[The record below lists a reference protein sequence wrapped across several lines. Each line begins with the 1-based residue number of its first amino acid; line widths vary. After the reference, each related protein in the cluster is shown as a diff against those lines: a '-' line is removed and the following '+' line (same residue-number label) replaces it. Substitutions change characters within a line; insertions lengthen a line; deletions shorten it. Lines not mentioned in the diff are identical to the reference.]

1 MVIIIAF
8 LYNELTYWHILLWP
22 NFGNISIGGQNAS
35 LIGLYYN
42 YCSSIDHYRSDS
54 KKQRK
59 NNQFT
64 VVLLCRTA
72 QLSKWPWIYRPTNVR
87 ADEWIYGWKKTDKWS
102 KHKTVSI
109 ISKTVSKSQI
119 NPKYRRNLIFGLPFY
134 VRSHTPKIL
143 AMWTNDLDEYFLE
156 RC

>member
-1 MVIIIAF
+1 MLTCALIVSTDILTCNIVSTLKSKFLDNMIIIIAF
-8 LYNELTYWHILLWP
+8 LYNELTYWNILLWP
-22 NFGNISIGGQNAS
+22 NFGNISIVGQNAS

-42 YCSSIDHYRSDS
+42 YCSSIDQNRSDS

-87 ADEWIYGWKKTDKWS
+87 ADEWIYGWKRQTNEAQNCLYNFEDCQQVTD
-102 KHKTVSI
+102 
-109 ISKTVSKSQI
+109 
-119 NPKYRRNLIFGLPFY
+119 
-134 VRSHTPKIL
+134 
-143 AMWTNDLDEYFLE
+143 
-156 RC
+156 